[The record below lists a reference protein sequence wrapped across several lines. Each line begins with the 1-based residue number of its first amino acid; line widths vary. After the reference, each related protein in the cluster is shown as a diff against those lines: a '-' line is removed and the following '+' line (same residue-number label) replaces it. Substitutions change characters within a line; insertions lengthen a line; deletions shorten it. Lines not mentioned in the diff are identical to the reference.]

1 MRERDKSALEDGS
14 TDPQKSCLLYCDQR
28 MAASPDQTG
37 DLTRGHRQQSKKG
50 THRPS
55 VAEGSVVYCKL
66 HHVTHPHGEH

>member
-28 MAASPDQTG
+28 MAASPAQTG

-50 THRPS
+50 THRP
-55 VAEGSVVYCKL
+55 L
-66 HHVTHPHGEH
+66 